1 MHLHTM
7 IESATPAQNSGSSE
21 GGTRLAAFGERVRAM
36 RARRGLTRK
45 ALASGAGVSSRY
57 IISLEFGRANPSL
70 GVIEQVARALGTSV
84 AELTGDPTASS
95 PEWLLIRELL
105 EGRSDQ
111 DLRRARLAIGEALG
125 TGGNRRKDSRR
136 VALIGLRGAGKSTLG
151 RLLSEHLG
159 LPFIE
164 LGREV
169 ERVAGMDIRTIHDL
183 YGPLAYR
190 RYERRALEEIVQLHD
205 EAVIATPGGLVS
217 DAATFNLLLSHCL
230 TVWLRAT
237 PEDHMSRVVQQ
248 GDHRPMAGNSEA
260 MEDLRRILS
269 GRAAFYAKADVVID
283 TSAQPL
289 HETSEL
295 IRAAVTQHV
304 T

>member
-1 MHLHTM
+1 MHNPRDSST
-7 IESATPAQNSGSSE
+7 SGEDIGTSD
-21 GGTRLAAFGERVRAM
+21 GATRLAVFGERVRAM
-36 RARRGLTRK
+36 RARQGLTRK
-45 ALASGAGVSSRY
+45 ALALGAGVSSRY

-70 GVIEQVARALGTSV
+70 LVIEQLAGALGTSV

-105 EGRSDQ
+105 DGRSDA
-111 DLRRARLAIGEALG
+111 DLSRARLAIGEALG
-125 TGGNRRKDSRR
+125 TGGDRRRHSRR

-151 RLLSEHLG
+151 RQLSDDLE

-190 RYERRALEEIVQLHD
+190 RYERRALEEIVQIHD

-230 TVWLRAT
+230 TVWLRAE

-248 GDHRPMAGNSEA
+248 GDHRPMAGNTEA

-269 GRAAFYAKADVVID
+269 GRAAFYAKADVVVD
-283 TSAQPL
+283 TSAQPQ
-289 HETSEL
+289 HETSVIL
-295 IRAAVTQHV
+295 SAAVRQHL